1 MADNQHITRN
11 KVVTMQ
17 YSLRNAQGMSVREA
31 AGTPVKYLHGS
42 GLLFPK
48 LEQALAQHTVG
59 DIVTVRLLP
68 DDAFGKRD
76 IDLLQDVPL
85 ERFPPGEPIEVGGK
99 VVGQSENGEEVNF
112 SVIAINDGIVQ
123 LDGNHPLAGQ
133 TLIFEVEVQGIRD
146 ATNAELARGKVLD

>member
-1 MADNQHITRN
+1 MTAKQYINPHKVITL
-11 KVVTMQ
+11 Q
-17 YSLRNAQGMSVREA
+17 YSLHNDQGISVREA

-42 GLLFPK
+42 GMLFPK
-48 LEQALAQHTVG
+48 LEQALEQHTVG

-76 IDLLQDVPL
+76 IDLLHQVPL
-85 ERFPPGEPIEVGGK
+85 DRFPHGENIVVGGK
-99 VVGQSENGEEVNF
+99 VVGQSEDGEEVNF
-112 SVIAINDGIVQ
+112 AVVEIKDDMVY

-146 ATNAELARGKVLD
+146 AADDELAEGKVLR